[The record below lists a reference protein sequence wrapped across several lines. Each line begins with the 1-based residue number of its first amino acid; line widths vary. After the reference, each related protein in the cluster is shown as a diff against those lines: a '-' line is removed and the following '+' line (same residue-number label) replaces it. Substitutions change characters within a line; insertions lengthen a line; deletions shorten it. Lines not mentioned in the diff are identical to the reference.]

1 VNPAVGGVNL
11 ISSHARLVL
20 MAEQVKRQVK
30 LEQAALQL
38 AKDRAEAQ
46 AAELMDMNRY
56 NVHGWTI
63 RSAATA
69 LPMLPGAD

>member
-1 VNPAVGGVNL
+1 MGGVNL
-11 ISSHARLVL
+11 ISSHVRLVL
-20 MAEQVKRQVK
+20 LAEQVKRQVK

-56 NVHGWTI
+56 NVHGWAI
-63 RSAATA
+63 RSCHCATHA
-69 LPMLPGAD
+69 SLYSLMLV